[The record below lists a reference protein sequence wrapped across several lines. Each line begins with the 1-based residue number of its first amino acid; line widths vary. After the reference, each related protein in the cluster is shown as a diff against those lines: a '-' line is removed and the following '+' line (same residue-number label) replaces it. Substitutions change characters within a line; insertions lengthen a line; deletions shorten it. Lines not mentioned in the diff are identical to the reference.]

1 MPVDPN
7 ARIEITAYQSVPPF
21 AEGRIKDLRVRWAL
35 EEIDRPYRE
44 RLIGGIFED
53 KPAEYL
59 ADQPFGQVPVYKQ
72 DDVTLFESGAIL
84 LHIGEQDERLLP
96 RDAAKRGRAISW
108 VIAALNSVEPTLQ
121 TLVVLSVAGA
131 GADWQAAAKDAA
143 RPFAEKRL
151 AQLACALGDRNW
163 IDDGFTIGDLMMIDV
178 LRAAPAALLAAHPN
192 LIAYVD
198 RGTRR
203 PAFGRA
209 LAAQLAAYAAH
220 SKGAKPCP

>member
-108 VIAALNSVEPTLQ
+108 MIAALNSVEPTLQ
-121 TLVVLSVAGA
+121 TLVVLGVAGA
-131 GADWQAAAKDAA
+131 EQNWREPAMDAA

-151 AQLACALGDRNW
+151 TQLARALGDRDW
-163 IDDGFTIGDLMMIDV
+163 LDDGFSIGDLIMIDV
-178 LRAAPAALLAAHPN
+178 LRAAPPPMLAAHPK
-192 LIAYVD
+192 LRAYVE
-198 RGTRR
+198 RGTTR

-209 LAAQLAAYAAH
+209 LAAQLAAYANH
-220 SKGAKPCP
+220 SKGD